1 MRREL
6 AGELLS
12 QRGVPGD
19 KEESVSLSST
29 APITAAGSAAQG
41 GGAGQCQ
48 DRAVSRAQVLSL
60 KGREEPGAQA
70 IPSPSEPRA
79 EPRFPASHQVPCQ
92 SPGSGR

>member
-41 GGAGQCQ
+41 GGGGAVPGQ
-48 DRAVSRAQVLSL
+48 
-60 KGREEPGAQA
+60 
-70 IPSPSEPRA
+70 
-79 EPRFPASHQVPCQ
+79 
-92 SPGSGR
+92 GSARTGQ